1 MGKTFIINDT
11 NITGGV
17 ASTHDIGTSAL
28 TWRHLYMSGTL
39 TVGTVSAT
47 GAIIGV
53 GGSISGT
60 VTFGTVSAVGNIVGS
75 ATLTIGTGTIVA
87 AKITATTGSFT
98 ALLTAGTASISGAII
113 GGTTITVGTV
123 SATGDGIYGGS
134 LTVGTGTI
142 IAAKITAS
150 TVSATADI
158 ISGTKVSAASGSFT
172 ALVTAGTVSATGA
185 GIFGGALSFSTA
197 ATMIGERAYVTFD
210 FTSATT
216 TTYKALPFSSK
227 VIDCWTTS
235 DTTPRSVSAFT
246 LRAGSAGTV
255 YVASV
260 TSLVFNTAA
269 GQQHQPTLTPDVITT
284 ASALNVTVGTSGSA
298 GNFSATV
305 VIQRTA

>member
-1 MGKTFIINDT
+1 MAKICIINDT
-11 NITGGV
+11 SVTAGADT
-17 ASTHDIGTSAL
+17 ASDLGSSSVRWKDCFL
-28 TWRHLYMSGTL
+28 SGTITVGTVSATGAIIGSTSL
-39 TVGTVSAT
+39 TIGTVSAT

-60 VTFGTVSAVGNIVGS
+60 VTF
-75 ATLTIGTGTIVA
+75 
-87 AKITATTGSFT
+87 
-98 ALLTAGTASISGAII
+98 
-113 GGTTITVGTV
+113 
-123 SATGDGIYGGS
+123 
-134 LTVGTGTI
+134 
-142 IAAKITAS
+142 
-150 TVSATADI
+150 
-158 ISGTKVSAASGSFT
+158 
-172 ALVTAGTVSATGA
+172 GTVSATGA

-210 FTSATT
+210 FTSAAT
-216 TTYKALPFSSK
+216 TTYKALPFNSK
-227 VIDCWTTS
+227 VIDCWTAA

>member
-1 MGKTFIINDT
+1 MGKVFIINDAS
-11 NITGGV
+11 ITGGV
-17 ASTHDIGTSAL
+17 ASTHDLGTSSV
-28 TWRHLYMSGTL
+28 TWRHAYLSG
-39 TVGTVSAT
+39 
-47 GAIIGV
+47 
-53 GGSISGT
+53 
-60 VTFGTVSAVGNIVGS
+60 
-75 ATLTIGTGTIVA
+75 
-87 AKITATTGSFT
+87 
-98 ALLTAGTASISGAII
+98 
-113 GGTTITVGTV
+113 TITVGTV
-123 SATGDGIYGGS
+123 SATGNAIIGGVASVVGNIIGSAS
-134 LTVGTGTI
+134 LTISTGTI
-142 IAAKITAS
+142 IAAKITAT

-172 ALVTAGTVSATGA
+172 ALVTAGTVSATGN

-197 ATMIGERAYVTFD
+197 ATMIGERAYITFD
-210 FTSATT
+210 FTSAAT

-260 TSLVFNTAA
+260 ATLVFATAA